1 MEAVENMRAIKI
13 KFLAPTNYKGSRIKI
28 TEQRFGVVDSITLP
42 YNYLIGSGNE
52 QAIEYLQKRGINL
65 VGKAEVQ
72 NETILFSDSW
82 QRGENDFITIK

>member
-1 MEAVENMRAIKI
+1 MEAIQNMRAIRI

-28 TEQRFGVVDSITLP
+28 TEQRFDFVDSITLS
-42 YNYLIGSGNE
+42 YDYQIGNGTN
-52 QAIEYLQKRGINL
+52 QAIGYLQKRGINL
-65 VGKAEVQ
+65 VGKAEVK

>member
-42 YNYLIGSGNE
+42 YDYRIGNGTN
-52 QAIEYLQKRGINL
+52 QAIEYLQKRGVNL
-65 VGKAEVQ
+65 LGKSDLKD
-72 NETILFSDSW
+72 ETILFSDSW